1 MDGAIAEIYDPDAV
15 APAKDQVGAAV
26 AGIGADRDFAVV
38 QSRDH
43 LLIGNVR
50 DIGAAADHVQPA
62 GPARHRHPPLATDL
76 RFLHRASAAITP
88 AKAGK
93 IARDSHPRAARDHW
107 VLPYLSPLP

>member
-1 MDGAIAEIYDPDAV
+1 MSGGRAEIYDPVAV

-62 GPARHRHPPLATDL
+62 GPARHRHPHLESDL
-76 RFLHRASAAITP
+76 RFRPRAYAAIRPEKRREGTEGGSTW
-88 AKAGK
+88 KSRG
-93 IARDSHPRAARDHW
+93 
-107 VLPYLSPLP
+107 